1 MNVYILLDRSGSM
14 STNWVEATGAID
26 AYVKKLDADDMVHMA
41 VFDNEYAVIRDCP
54 AEAWADITKDDA
66 FPRGTT
72 ALYDSAGKIM
82 RTAEEDG
89 AEKTVLVIMTDG
101 HENAS
106 QEFTQQQI
114 KDKIQ
119 KWENHMNWQV
129 VFLGA
134 NFDAVA
140 DISTSLGGAAGKTVN
155 FTAGNYMRGFDALAT
170 SSMVYKAT
178 GQAVSFTEED
188 KKTLASK

>member
-1 MNVYILLDRSGSM
+1 MNVYILLDQSGSM
-14 STNWVEATGAID
+14 STNWVEATGAIG

-41 VFDNEYAVIRDCP
+41 VFDDDYTVIRDCP

-66 FPRGTT
+66 YPRGMT

-101 HENAS
+101 HENS
-106 QEFTQQQI
+106 SKEFTQKQI

-119 KWENHMNWQV
+119 KWEKQMNWQV

-140 DISTSLGGAAGKTVN
+140 DISASLGAMSSKTAN
-155 FTAGNYMRGFDALAT
+155 FTAGNYMRGFNSLAA
-170 SSMVYKAT
+170 SSMVYKSS
-178 GQAVSFTEED
+178 GQAINFTEED
-188 KKTLASK
+188 KTLLASK